1 MDWINYTYC
10 RMDADTEV
18 LESENE
24 FESDTDE
31 DILNTTSKEIRKTDT
46 FLNTTSK
53 EIRKAAAELQVK
65 DCMYNLKYLKII
77 HIVFYEGKR

>member
-1 MDWINYTYC
+1 MA
-10 RMDADTEV
+10 ADTEMA
-18 LESENE
+18 ESEDE

-31 DILNTTSKEIRKTDT
+31 EKMRNILNTTSKEIRKTA
-46 FLNTTSK
+46 S
-53 EIRKAAAELQVK
+53 ELQVK

>member
-10 RMDADTEV
+10 RMDADTEM
-18 LESENE
+18 LGSENE
-24 FESDTDE
+24 FESDTE
-31 DILNTTSKEIRKTDT
+31 DILNATSKEIRKTDT

-53 EIRKAAAELQVK
+53 EIRKELQVK